1 MGVAFDTAWQVL
13 KEERIPNL
21 IHYGEGGYR
30 KVYAEDG
37 DDFGEELTKIPK
49 YGMNEGDL
57 THNATMNALAQLG
70 YPIEPENLKIIPEHH
85 ITDTLSKPR
94 KFVPFKTPV
103 FTQRMADSINTVPL
117 RLEMSRGRRS
127 MAADKQRINRQIL
140 LDRLLGRKQDP
151 HTVGFGDL
159 LSDKKREQIYAEH
172 RGSVPDFPLSETSL
186 PYELGISDIG
196 GRNTGIYGGEP
207 KVIDA
212 QTDRPSG
219 IAYADNNE
227 MELVNALLR
236 VPKEQRRSFVDLFT
250 DKSQFKDIADYDY
263 SNEPRVPE
271 GMSITD
277 AVKMGFS
284 TNKPD
289 QYPPILMTPME
300 MAHDAYADYLQDVRA
315 LQLANSLIEDPYQ
328 TRLDEYDGSK
338 EMARAR
344 RAAAEGQGMNF
355 RPVNIL

>member
-21 IHYGEGGYR
+21 MHYGEGGYR
-30 KVYAEDG
+30 NVYQEDG
-37 DDFGEELTKIPK
+37 DDFGEVTKIPK
-49 YGMNEGDL
+49 YGMDKRDL
-57 THNATMNALAQLG
+57 THNAMMNAFAQLG
-70 YPIEPENLKIIPEHH
+70 YPVEPENLKIIPEHH
-85 ITDTLSKPR
+85 VTDSFAKPR

-103 FTQRMADSINTVPL
+103 FTQRMADFINTVPL
-117 RLEMSRGRRS
+117 RFERHLSRGRRD
-127 MAADKQRINRQIL
+127 MTANKQRINRQIL
-140 LDRLLGRKQDP
+140 LDRLLGRKQDVYTTRYGVP
-151 HTVGFGDL
+151 
-159 LSDKKREQIYAEH
+159 LSDKRREEIYAEH
-172 RGSVPDFPLSETSL
+172 RENVPDFPLSETSL

-196 GRNTGIYGGEP
+196 DRNTGIYAGKP

-212 QTDRPSG
+212 QTDRPSRMS
-219 IAYADNNE
+219 YSDNNE
-227 MELVNALLR
+227 KALVDALLE

-271 GMSITD
+271 GMND
-277 AVKMGFS
+277 REAGKLGFIS
-284 TNKPD
+284 GYLQPTP
-289 QYPPILMTPME
+289 LTPMQI
-300 MAHDAYADYLQDVRA
+300 AHNAYAAYLEDVRA
-315 LQLANSLIEDPYQ
+315 TQLANSLIEDPYQ

-338 EMARAR
+338 EMSDAR